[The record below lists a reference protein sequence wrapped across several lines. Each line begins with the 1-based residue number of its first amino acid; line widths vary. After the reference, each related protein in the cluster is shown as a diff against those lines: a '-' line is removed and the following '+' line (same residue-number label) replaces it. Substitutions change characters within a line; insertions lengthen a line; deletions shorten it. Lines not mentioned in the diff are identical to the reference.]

1 MKDSLFVFPIFVQLA
16 TNGVKGLWREKTVIE
31 ETSRKK
37 RSPLSQQG
45 FNFNVKDTIVMLQ
58 LYCGLDTVLIK
69 GCAYYTSL
77 QGYV

>member
-37 RSPLSQQG
+37 DHLFLNRGLILMLKIPL
-45 FNFNVKDTIVMLQ
+45 
-58 LYCGLDTVLIK
+58 
-69 GCAYYTSL
+69 
-77 QGYV
+77 